1 LIRERLGFPAV
12 GGRSRK
18 TLLEMLGDVKAGDV
32 ELPIPP
38 LVEKPRPA
46 VLED

>member
-1 LIRERLGFPAV
+1 
-12 GGRSRK
+12 
-18 TLLEMLGDVKAGDV
+18 VKAGDV